1 MHTSQNIES
10 LLKGGSAAWNKLRQ
24 AGKIPREHIG
34 ATLVH
39 LFSANADLS
48 GLELVGTEWE
58 KCDLSKVSFRDSDL
72 SNAYFHGGR
81 LQECDFRGCNLD
93 GATFEQ
99 IKLVR
104 CDFSG
109 AKGLENLELQQVDL
123 DRVIGL
129 GGEEPAPAKS
139 AAQKAEE
146 EAAAGHL
153 PFRPQDPASALVSRG
168 LKANQLAPAWVLDV
182 PGLRLSVEVH
192 PPTGAG
198 LEALYREAV
207 RARLSG
213 RSAFL
218 DADAVGR
225 AQAALRLGSRDSP
238 FAAVYL
244 SEVGVEPV
252 FRFSAARSLRAAL
265 QSEMEV
271 DDPTAALDPR
281 TSAALLVLKL
291 PQEAADFLGEAKRRL
306 AAAHLFTSL
315 LEAGFTPDHN
325 WDEAIASSDRAQEL
339 SALAALGERKEIEDA
354 FRAFTVLPEEVRL
367 RRLAYLAES
376 VTHLEALNRLP
387 EGTEPAWITGPEA
400 RECHEREMTLVEVLR
415 DKDIP
420 EKVGPLALS
429 ELGVPL
435 GTVPEDSGE
444 DIFLHLRCA
453 VCGKEKLV
461 IQSPEQPN

>member
-1 MHTSQNIES
+1 MPNGHNIES
-10 LLKGGSAAWNKLRQ
+10 LLKGGSTAWNKLRQ
-24 AGKIPREHIG
+24 AGKIPREHTG

-58 KCDLSKVSFRDSDL
+58 KCDLSKVSFRESDL

-129 GGEEPAPAKS
+129 GGEEAGSAKS
-139 AAQKAEE
+139 SSRPTSEE
-146 EAAAGHL
+146 QGTDGHL
-153 PFRPQDPASALVSRG
+153 PFRPQDSPASLISRG
-168 LKANQLAPAWVLDV
+168 LKANSLAPAWVLDV

-192 PPTGAG
+192 PPTGAS

-213 RSAFL
+213 RSAFR

-238 FAAVYL
+238 FAALYL
-244 SEVGVEPV
+244 SEVGIEPV
-252 FRFSAARSLRAAL
+252 FRFSAARQLRTAL
-265 QSEMEV
+265 KGEIEI
-271 DDPTAALDPR
+271 DDPTAAVDPR
-281 TSAALLVLKL
+281 TCAALSVLKL
-291 PQEAADFLGEAKRRL
+291 PQEAAEFFGEAKRRL
-306 AAAHLFTSL
+306 CAAHLFTAL
-315 LEAGFTPDHN
+315 LEAGFTPEHN
-325 WDEAIASSDRAQEL
+325 WDEAVDSSERAQEL
-339 SALAALGERKEIEDA
+339 AATAGLGARAEMEQA
-354 FRAFTVLPEEVRL
+354 FRAFAVLPEEIRL

-376 VTHLEALNRLP
+376 VAHLEALARLP
-387 EGTEPAWITGPEA
+387 AGTEPAWLAGPEA
-400 RECHEREMTLVEVLR
+400 RECHEREMTFVESLR
-415 DKDIP
+415 AKDIP
-420 EKVGPLALS
+420 DKVAPLALA
-429 ELGVPL
+429 ELGVPI
-435 GTVPEDSGE
+435 GHVPEDS
-444 DIFLHLRCA
+444 DDDLFIHMRCA
-453 VCGKEKLV
+453 VCGKEKLL
-461 IQSPEQPN
+461 IQSP